1 VIHRRTKAD
10 ARCCITKLRPLLKT
24 CLEVFSGLTFGLI
37 RTRDFFVV
45 LLQGSQIFTGF
56 RELTLLHT
64 FTDVPV
70 NEGALGVH
78 QVELGVDAGK
88 DGAESGGVG
97 QHANRSVDL
106 GEITTRNN
114 DGGLAVNTALE
125 TSGGPVNELNRVLAL
140 DGVDGRADV
149 TGDYVTTVHQA
160 ASHVLARARI
170 ALAEHVLRVED
181 GAGDLRDAHGFHV
194 GLLGRDDRSHRAQQ
208 EVDTRIRNQVSLELV
223 DVNVERALEAQ
234 RGSQGGHNLS
244 NQSVQVGV
252 RGAGD
257 VQRALANVVDGLV
270 VEHEGAISVFQESVS
285 GQDGVV
291 GLNDGSAHL
300 RRGVDA
306 EIELGLLA
314 KVDGESLQQQGGK
327 SGAGTT
333 TNGVHHEET
342 LETVATLSNLADAF
356 QSNVDVFLANG
367 VVTTSVVV
375 GSIFLALDQV
385 LRVEQVLVSS
395 TAEVVDDVGLQ
406 IGKDSTRD
414 VPKGD
419 RS

>member
-1 VIHRRTKAD
+1 M
-10 ARCCITKLRPLLKT
+10 
-24 CLEVFSGLTFGLI
+24 
-37 RTRDFFVV
+37 
-45 LLQGSQIFTGF
+45 
-56 RELTLLHT
+56 
-64 FTDVPV
+64 

-88 DGAESGGVG
+88 DGAESSGVG
-97 QHANRSVDL
+97 QHANGSADL
-106 GEITTRNN
+106 GKITTRND
-114 DGGLAVNTALE
+114 DGGLAVDTALE
-125 TSGGPVNELNRVLAL
+125 TSGRPVNELNGVLAL

-149 TGDYVTTVHQA
+149 TGDDVTAVHQA
-160 ASHVLARARI
+160 AGHVLSGARV
-170 ALAEHVLRVED
+170 ALAEHVLRVEY

-208 EVDTRIRNQVSLELV
+208 EVDTRIRHQVSLELV
-223 DVNVERALEAQ
+223 DVDVERALEAQ
-234 RGSQGGHNLS
+234 RGSQGGHDLS
-244 NQSVQVGV
+244 DQSVQVGV

-257 VQRALANVVDGLV
+257 VQRALADVVDGFV
-270 VEHEGAISVFQESVS
+270 VEHEGAVSVFQEGVS

-314 KVDGESLQQQGGK
+314 KVDGESLQQQRGK

-333 TNGVHHEET
+333 TNGVHHEKT
-342 LETVATLSNLADAF
+342 LEAVATFSDLADAL
-356 QSNVDVFLANG
+356 QSDVDVFLANG

-375 GSIFLALDQV
+375 GGIFLALDQV

-406 IGKDSTRD
+406 IGEDSTRD
-414 VPKGD
+414 VPKKTGV
-419 RS
+419 RK